1 MVCRCLYVLHPI
13 WMVGG
18 WFVHYG
24 VSVLRCAI
32 FGDFYR
38 IPNLELWVFPFL
50 SLASLAYICFATSW
64 PILFLRRPEPVPY
77 IALNCDCLSLFL
89 RQLARGGTLRCY
101 FIFHLVIF
109 CLSLFPSLLVLE
121 PVYISFTLPLGSISW
136 IYDNTY
142 VL

>member
-1 MVCRCLYVLHPI
+1 MVRRCLYVLHPI

-50 SLASLAYICFATSW
+50 SLASLAYKCFAALW
-64 PILFLRRPEPVPY
+64 PILFLRRPGPVPY
-77 IALNCDCLSLFL
+77 FALNCDCLSLFL